1 MQSLYC
7 KSVKMNGLQ
16 PQNEATRKDL
26 FKDKALKIGAL
37 SLPIGLPLVL
47 VIIFFLLSLFAS
59 AWFIPVAIISLIGGF
74 FVGLIGAGALLF
86 YRSRWLGNLR
96 ERLAVDG
103 IKAKEVQWFM
113 HELSGAEKR
122 SLKEVEAKNL
132 LLGDAFRETL
142 AARLTSTRILKSVNK
157 EIMLVQRRQNKL
169 KYLKSG
175 NIETF
180 QKELNEDA
188 QKLTKIR
195 SEAEEMRVE
204 AENRLMMIERASKH
218 GTNFSETEFTLKKL
232 SDQSA
237 QLPLALESARMEEE
251 IRRELEKEKE

>member
-1 MQSLYC
+1 
-7 KSVKMNGLQ
+7 MNGLQ